1 MKKKGIE
8 IGIFMIIIF
17 DLIDLI
23 SGDKDCGACFSGTGM
38 YKRQIFDM
46 ESNLY
51 NIRVMVIEFEI
62 ATYPIFIAC
71 DEQEIDEDN
80 WRETG
85 GECGKLPK
93 EKSSSRISNAID
105 SDVHYPWVVRVAR
118 EFKGKKL
125 GECVGSII
133 NAR

>member
-1 MKKKGIE
+1 
-8 IGIFMIIIF
+8 
-17 DLIDLI
+17 
-23 SGDKDCGACFSGTGM
+23 
-38 YKRQIFDM
+38 
-46 ESNLY
+46 
-51 NIRVMVIEFEI
+51 MVIEFQI
-62 ATYPIFIAC
+62 ATSAIFIAC

-93 EKSSSRISNAID
+93 DKSSSRISNAID

-125 GECVGSII
+125 GECVGSIM
-133 NAR
+133 NSR